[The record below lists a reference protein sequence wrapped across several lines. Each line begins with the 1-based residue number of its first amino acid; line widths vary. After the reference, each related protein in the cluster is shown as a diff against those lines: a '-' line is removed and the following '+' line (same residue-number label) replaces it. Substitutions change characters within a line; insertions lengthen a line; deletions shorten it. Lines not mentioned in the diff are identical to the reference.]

1 MPQGRGCWGGDVVE
15 VDVCVRGGEASGRA
29 PSQRQRREGIEVKNS
44 RREIREGAAF
54 GM

>member
-1 MPQGRGCWGGDVVE
+1 MLGGGGEGVE

-29 PSQRQRREGIEVKNS
+29 PSQRQRREGIGVKNS